1 MNIRINWI
9 KQIIVFCLIGIQTYA
24 QNSSDEILSREFYFK
39 KAKKYLL
46 KDSLNHYNQL
56 EFKLEGVFFFKDSV
70 NKQEN
75 NFDYFISWKDLK
87 NLKKDIENQPYDSVY
102 NAFIRNK
109 KYVSLGKNNI
119 DKSISKK
126 RIKIAISPGHLATN
140 FMEAKYEEKYI
151 EFDSG
156 KIKFYESDLALR
168 TALILKDKLLKEGF
182 DVFLTRSDKKPDIW
196 NLGFDKWKK
205 ERFELTLKEQLELN
219 DNQAEWFK
227 NEATDQQ
234 IFKYLY
240 AKFELRKRAEMI
252 NKFDPDLTIAIH
264 YNVDEKNKDWKKSTN
279 KNFMMT
285 FVPGSFLKNELKKPI
300 DQLNFL
306 KLLATDNIKKSIQLS
321 KEFISFFRKMSC
333 IPIATVNDADYLS
346 KFCVVTEEKG
356 VFSRNLAMTRL
367 VNSPILYGE
376 PLYQDNKKFS
386 RSLNLHN
393 PDRKNKKRTSK
404 YLKKA
409 ADSYYKSV
417 LSYLRK

>member
-1 MNIRINWI
+1 
-9 KQIIVFCLIGIQTYA
+9 
-24 QNSSDEILSREFYFK
+24 
-39 KAKKYLL
+39 
-46 KDSLNHYNQL
+46 
-56 EFKLEGVFFFKDSV
+56 
-70 NKQEN
+70 
-75 NFDYFISWKDLK
+75 
-87 NLKKDIENQPYDSVY
+87 
-102 NAFIRNK
+102 
-109 KYVSLGKNNI
+109 
-119 DKSISKK
+119 
-126 RIKIAISPGHLATN
+126 
-140 FMEAKYEEKYI
+140 
-151 EFDSG
+151 
-156 KIKFYESDLALR
+156 
-168 TALILKDKLLKEGF
+168 
-182 DVFLTRSDKKPDIW
+182 
-196 NLGFDKWKK
+196 
-205 ERFELTLKEQLELN
+205 
-219 DNQAEWFK
+219 
-227 NEATDQQ
+227 
-234 IFKYLY
+234 
-240 AKFELRKRAEMI
+240 MI

-376 PLYQDNKKFS
+376 PLYQDNKKVS